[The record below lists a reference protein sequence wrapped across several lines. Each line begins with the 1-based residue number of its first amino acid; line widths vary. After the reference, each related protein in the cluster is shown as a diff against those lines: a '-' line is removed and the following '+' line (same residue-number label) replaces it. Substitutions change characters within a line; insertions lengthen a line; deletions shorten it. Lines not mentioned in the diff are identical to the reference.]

1 MTIQKETACNEERQN
16 DISAVLYLESAALN
30 AAVAVRTL
38 PLRQLAAHHTL
49 PRHSATQARAVVTH
63 LTETV

>member
-1 MTIQKETACNEERQN
+1 MTIQKETACSEEGQN
-16 DISAVLYLESAALN
+16 DMSAVRYLESAALN

-49 PRHSATQARAVVTH
+49 PRHSTTQARTVVTH
-63 LTETV
+63 I